1 MSEFLR
7 TATAI
12 YAKDLRLEARTRES
26 VVAVL
31 VFALL
36 AAFIFQFAFDPNPR
50 VVATV
55 GPGIVWVAYLFAGI
69 LGLGRTFV
77 LERDGGT
84 LDGLVLAPVSREAI
98 YAGKVLGAFTLMVVV
113 EALMLP
119 VFVVLYDLPVIDPW
133 FAGMTLLATLGF
145 AAVGTI
151 FSAIAVHTRAREVLL
166 PLLFLPV
173 VLPVVVAAV
182 ASSSSIF
189 QGGGW
194 SDFGRWFQL
203 MLVFDT
209 LFLVISS
216 LAFEY
221 VLED

>member
-1 MSEFLR
+1 VSEFLR
-7 TATAI
+7 TTIAI

-26 VVAVL
+26 IVAVL

-36 AAFIFQFAFDPNPR
+36 SAFIFQFAFDPNPR

-98 YAGKVLGAFTLMVVV
+98 YAGKVLGAFTLMAVV

-119 VFVVLYDLPVIDPW
+119 VFVVLYDLPVINPW
-133 FAGMTLLATLGF
+133 FASMTLLATLGF

-151 FSAIAVHTRAREVLL
+151 FSAIAVQTRAREVLL

-189 QGGGW
+189 QGEGW

-203 MLVFDT
+203 LLVFDT

>member
-1 MSEFLR
+1 MSAYLR
-7 TATAI
+7 AAIAI

-55 GPGIVWVAYLFAGI
+55 GPGIVWVAYLFAGV

-84 LDGLVLAPVSREAI
+84 LDGLILAPVSREAI
-98 YAGKVLGAFTLMVVV
+98 YAGKVLGAFTLMAVV

-133 FAGMTLLATLGF
+133 FVGMTLLATIGF

-173 VLPVVVAAV
+173 VLPVVVGAV
-182 ASSSSIF
+182 ASSSAIF
-189 QGGGW
+189 QDQGW
-194 SDFGRWFQL
+194 SNFGRWFQL